1 MSGLLV
7 DDLFRGIA
15 AMTVAWAVPTKPVE
29 GAWSLWH
36 RMMPIMLMERDVVR
50 DYDGAKIWAIF
61 FVLSDAFFRG
71 QSVCI
76 S

>member
-29 GAWSLWH
+29 GGLVNVA
-36 RMMPIMLMERDVVR
+36 RMKPIMLMERDVVT
-50 DYDGAKIWAIF
+50 DYDRPKIWAIF